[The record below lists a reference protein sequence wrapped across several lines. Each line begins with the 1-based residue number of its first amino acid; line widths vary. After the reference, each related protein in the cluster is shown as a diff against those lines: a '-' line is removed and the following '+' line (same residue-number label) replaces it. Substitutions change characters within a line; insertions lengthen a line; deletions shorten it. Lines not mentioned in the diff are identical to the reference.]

1 MESDTL
7 HSTKNHVLGNLDT
20 EAVEAGDED
29 VCLLHPLHGLLA
41 QDKQLSTGHGFFIR
55 LEVRHVNVRH
65 PRRSTYTV

>member
-20 EAVEAGDED
+20 EAVEARDED

-41 QDKQLSTGHGFFIR
+41 QDKQLSADMVSLLDGFSV
-55 LEVRHVNVRH
+55 L
-65 PRRSTYTV
+65 SGKS

>member
-20 EAVEAGDED
+20 EAVEARDED

-41 QDKQLSTGHGFFIR
+41 QDKQLSADTVSLLDGFS
-55 LEVRHVNVRH
+55 V
-65 PRRSTYTV
+65 